1 MLDDERRRPRG
12 PSRRQPARL
21 AILIHA
27 LGRPAARRSPVRT
40 GFVFRS
46 SRWSSH
52 GKLPSQVLEGTH
64 SVARGGDDGAVGAP
78 ASAGDRTATRPRPV
92 MASGQ
97 RPGGSLLLD
106 ASAGNVP
113 TGARARL
120 DCPGL
125 LHHSAAS
132 ELTAFGNCGSSAL
145 RIACRRPDRQLQRNA
160 PLGLYADRARR
171 HGKCFRHSRD
181 ARTVEPA
188 TGSAEVVHALT
199 SPRCRR
205 RARDCSW
212 RGSSV
217 REEEREHPP
226 PQRVAVRLRD
236 ARHGTQRVDSRLP
249 QESLRRECIHRIH
262 DRIFRRHGV

>member
-1 MLDDERRRPRG
+1 MEQSARRHPRG
-12 PSRRQPARL
+12 IGRRHDHGRSWPRGNVLAVHFFSTHRPGTFPPAR
-21 AILIHA
+21 
-27 LGRPAARRSPVRT
+27 
-40 GFVFRS
+40 
-46 SRWSSH
+46 
-52 GKLPSQVLEGTH
+52 VL
-64 SVARGGDDGAVGAP
+64 
-78 ASAGDRTATRPRPV
+78 
-92 MASGQ
+92 
-97 RPGGSLLLD
+97 
-106 ASAGNVP
+106 
-113 TGARARL
+113 GARARL

-171 HGKCFRHSRD
+171 HGKCFRHPRD

-236 ARHGTQRVDSRLP
+236 ARHGTQRVDSRLS